1 MDPFFARNRLS
12 SYLDGTLSDA
22 EAAEVSEAIEHD
34 PSLKEEYE
42 ALRRAVNFIKRAGPT
57 EAPSD
62 FHAKVLA
69 AVSAEKAPGG
79 KLVWL
84 FRPLARVPVE
94 AIGVAAAAL
103 LVVLF
108 VAQRHRAEVA
118 QDKKETADAIAR
130 QPAPVETPVIVTP
143 AETPQ
148 IAMKV
153 PAEETIATGSANGR
167 AETTFP
173 GTAPASGAKQ
183 MQKEPAQQK
192 QAPKTGYSGDNPFVP
207 EWEMQAAGE
216 QAAEGLGASNVPAQ
230 QGLEEN
236 TAQYNTAQGNTAG
249 SNTASPNQALSNGV
263 AVPAVYP
270 YSVSVSSASTVG
282 DLVRSVEAMGG
293 KVVDASGARVDAAS
307 FDAGTQPT
315 LVRAIVKPGSI
326 DAMTKLLAK
335 YGATS
340 KTKPPTSAEFASE
353 TVEFDLSI
361 SYAP

>member
-34 PSLKEEYE
+34 PTLKEEYE

-108 VAQRHRAEVA
+108 VAQRHRTEVA
-118 QDKKETADAIAR
+118 QEKKETADAVAS
-130 QPAPVETPVIVTP
+130 QPVKNPPVVVEP
-143 AETPQ
+143 AQQPQ

-173 GTAPASGAKQ
+173 AAGGAKDVA
-183 MQKEPAQQK
+183 KEPAPQMK
-192 QAPKTGYSGDNPFVP
+192 QAPKTGYSADNPFVP
-207 EWEMQAAGE
+207 EWEQQAAGE
-216 QAAEGLGASNVPAQ
+216 QAAEGWGAGNVPQ
-230 QGLEEN
+230 DVGVDQN
-236 TAQYNTAQGNTAG
+236 TADEKNTA
-249 SNTASPNQALSNGV
+249 NTASDNTGSTNQVLSNGV

-270 YSVSVSSASTVG
+270 YALRVSSAETVG
-282 DLVRSVEAMGG
+282 DLARSVEAMGG
-293 KVVDASGARVDAAS
+293 TIVDASGARIDPAS
-307 FDAGTQPT
+307 FADGDQPA
-315 LVRAIVKPGSI
+315 LVRAIVKPGSV
-326 DAMTKLLAK
+326 DAMTKLLAR

-340 KTKPPTSAEFASE
+340 KTKPPSSAEFASQ

-361 SYAP
+361 TYAD

>member
-108 VAQRHRAEVA
+108 VAQRHRTEVA
-118 QDKKETADAIAR
+118 QDKKETADAVAR
-130 QPAPVETPVIVTP
+130 QPAPVESPVIVTP

-148 IAMKV
+148 IAMKI

-173 GTAPASGAKQ
+173 GTAPASNGAKE
-183 MQKEPAQQK
+183 MAQKKK
-192 QAPKTGYSGDNPFVP
+192 QAPKSGYSADNPFVP

-216 QAAEGLGASNVPAQ
+216 QAAEGWGAGNVPEQ

-249 SNTASPNQALSNGV
+249 SNQALSNGV

-270 YSVSVSSASTVG
+270 YSVSVSSASMVG
-282 DLVRSVEAMGG
+282 DFVRSVEAMGG

-307 FDAGTQPT
+307 FDAGNQPT

-335 YGATS
+335 YGAKS

-361 SYAP
+361 TYAP